1 MADDMGWKALGTS
14 EDLGK
19 RKPRMLY
26 KALIHEHSSGSL
38 ENCDAEL
45 LPLVQA
51 TGLETSTTPA
61 MGLQGKSIGTSNR
74 FICLNLTDLCGAQHG
89 DST

>member
-1 MADDMGWKALGTS
+1 MADDIGWKPLGTS

-26 KALIHEHSSGSL
+26 KALIHEHSSGSPG
-38 ENCDAEL
+38 NCDAGL

-51 TGLETSTTPA
+51 TALETSTTLA
-61 MGLQGKSIGTSNR
+61 TGLQGKSICASTR
-74 FICLNLTDLCGAQHG
+74 LICLKLTDLCGAQRG